1 MRMLP
6 GERYFFQDRSND
18 ESTYRNYQF
27 SLKFTFKRAGVPHRH
42 VHMFR
47 DTFAVELLLADV
59 PLERVSKLLGHTS
72 IKTTEIHYGPWVKAR
87 QQQFGSQC
95 PGGLG
100 ADGCSRSVGRANC
113 AVSLVQ
119 CANNICAST
128 EPSVV
133 S

>member
-1 MRMLP
+1 MRRLP
-6 GERYFFQDRSND
+6 GDCYFFWDGSNY

-27 SLKFTFKRAGVPHRH
+27 SLTTTFKRAGVPHGQ

-87 QQQFGSQC
+87 QQQ
-95 PGGLG
+95 LE
-100 ADGCSRSVGRANC
+100 AN
-113 AVSLVQ
+113 VQ
-119 CANNICAST
+119 EAWVRMDVPDLSAERI
-128 EPSVV
+128 VQ
-133 S
+133 